1 MIFLGA
7 IAGIVE
13 DSGQITGAHLAGTE
27 IEVVNEPHSVGIG
40 IGDQSVSLLI
50 RQLLFIISEGR
61 NTADV
66 FAISISFSKDCA
78 KRTSSS
84 SVRFLGPFI

>member
-66 FAISISFSKDCA
+66 FAL
-78 KRTSSS
+78 
-84 SVRFLGPFI
+84 LGRGFPSPDEPAIDRLQRGIF